1 MIPRIG
7 HSGKGKAA
15 DTGRNQ
21 QFRGGALRRVTQR
34 CMILRWRVH
43 VPHLGK
49 PRGRT
54 TPRQSPDVTCG
65 LCMTMTCDCRS
76 PTGGHAESGSCARA
90 GEGSVGFSAPSTLRC
105 LSVLRTGKTRRHVC
119 VPVATS
125 ARTLTPAG
133 RAQPG
138 DTRPPSRPLQEEPGQ
153 NCLPLKP
160 FLMRPSI
167 DLGDGSLRRV
177 GKGHCWHTCDTTR
190 SQGTHRGLRPQGSWG
205 GQTPGR
211 PGGTAIPH
219 RPSPF
224 PDSGSACSSSTGQHQ
239 SQVPPRAFVMVAFK
253 QRNKNAVTLGFR
265 GARQRAVAMGTA
277 HRALDARLLPGT
289 TMVLLPPPPTH
300 KLLPHPLLDPRDK
313 EEKPQHV
320 SSLKRDTAGWWA
332 KGDKEINSL
341 GATGLHAATPGAR
354 HPHSGAPLPGMG
366 PQTSPAPTLNAG
378 VESMFLYLF
387 AFWGFISPF

>member
-1 MIPRIG
+1 M
-7 HSGKGKAA
+7 
-15 DTGRNQ
+15 
-21 QFRGGALRRVTQR
+21 
-34 CMILRWRVH
+34 
-43 VPHLGK
+43 
-49 PRGRT
+49 
-54 TPRQSPDVTCG
+54 
-65 LCMTMTCDCRS
+65 
-76 PTGGHAESGSCARA
+76 
-90 GEGSVGFSAPSTLRC
+90 GFSAPSTLRC

-313 EEKPQHV
+313 EEKPQQR
-320 SSLKRDTAGWWA
+320 LLT
-332 KGDKEINSL
+332 E
-341 GATGLHAATPGAR
+341 AR
-354 HPHSGAPLPGMG
+354 HRRMVGEGGQRDQLFGCHRPPRSHSRGQASALRGAPARGWAPRPTLP
-366 PQTSPAPTLNAG
+366 PTLNAG
-378 VESMFLYLF
+378 VESMFLCLLSGVLF
-387 AFWGFISPF
+387 LLFKGPPSFTCWFCMSSF

>member
-1 MIPRIG
+1 
-7 HSGKGKAA
+7 
-15 DTGRNQ
+15 
-21 QFRGGALRRVTQR
+21 
-34 CMILRWRVH
+34 
-43 VPHLGK
+43 
-49 PRGRT
+49 
-54 TPRQSPDVTCG
+54 
-65 LCMTMTCDCRS
+65 
-76 PTGGHAESGSCARA
+76 
-90 GEGSVGFSAPSTLRC
+90 
-105 LSVLRTGKTRRHVC
+105 
-119 VPVATS
+119 
-125 ARTLTPAG
+125 
-133 RAQPG
+133 
-138 DTRPPSRPLQEEPGQ
+138 
-153 NCLPLKP
+153 
-160 FLMRPSI
+160 MRPSI

-289 TMVLLPPPPTH
+289 TMALLPPPRTH

-313 EEKPQHV
+313 EEKPQQR
-320 SSLKRDTAGWWA
+320 LLT
-332 KGDKEINSL
+332 E
-341 GATGLHAATPGAR
+341 AR
-354 HPHSGAPLPGMG
+354 HSRMVGEAGTKRSTLWVPQASTQPIPGPGIRTQGRPCQGMG
-366 PQTSPAPTLNAG
+366 PQTNPAPHTQRRGRVHVPLS
-378 VESMFLYLF
+378 VRFLGFYFSFLRGHLLLF
-387 AFWGFISPF
+387 AGFVCLLSRGPRLQSPRLSQHHGTAQTGPSGVSVHIPTARVSVLRCRVPQPRKRE

>member
-1 MIPRIG
+1 MGI
-7 HSGKGKAA
+7 
-15 DTGRNQ
+15 
-21 QFRGGALRRVTQR
+21 
-34 CMILRWRVH
+34 
-43 VPHLGK
+43 
-49 PRGRT
+49 
-54 TPRQSPDVTCG
+54 
-65 LCMTMTCDCRS
+65 
-76 PTGGHAESGSCARA
+76 
-90 GEGSVGFSAPSTLRC
+90 SAPSTPRC

-320 SSLKRDTAGWWA
+320 SSLKRDTGGWWA

-354 HPHSGAPLPGMG
+354 HPHSGAPLPGDG
-366 PQTSPAPTLNAG
+366 PPDQPCPHTQRRGRVHVPLS
-378 VESMFLYLF
+378 VRFLGFYFSFLRGHILLF
-387 AFWGFISPF
+387 AGFVCLLSRGPRLQSPGLSQHHGTAQTGPSGVSVHIPTARVSVLRCRVPQPRKRE

>member
-1 MIPRIG
+1 MPR
-7 HSGKGKAA
+7 
-15 DTGRNQ
+15 R
-21 QFRGGALRRVTQR
+21 
-34 CMILRWRVH
+34 
-43 VPHLGK
+43 
-49 PRGRT
+49 
-54 TPRQSPDVTCG
+54 SPDVTCG
-65 LCMTMTCDCRS
+65 LCVTMTCDCRS

-253 QRNKNAVTLGFR
+253 QRNKNA
-265 GARQRAVAMGTA
+265 
-277 HRALDARLLPGT
+277 DSRLLWSSAKSCGDGDRASGSGCAAFAWDDDGAA
-289 TMVLLPPPPTH
+289 PPT
-300 KLLPHPLLDPRDK
+300 P
-313 EEKPQHV
+313 
-320 SSLKRDTAGWWA
+320 DTQALA
-332 KGDKEINSL
+332 
-341 GATGLHAATPGAR
+341 
-354 HPHSGAPLPGMG
+354 
-366 PQTSPAPTLNAG
+366 SPTT
-378 VESMFLYLF
+378 
-387 AFWGFISPF
+387 